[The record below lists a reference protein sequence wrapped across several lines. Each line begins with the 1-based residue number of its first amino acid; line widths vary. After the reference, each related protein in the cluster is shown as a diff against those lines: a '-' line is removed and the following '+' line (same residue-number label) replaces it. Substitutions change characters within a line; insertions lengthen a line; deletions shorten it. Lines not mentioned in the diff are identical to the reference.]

1 MAEILGLAHY
11 IGGRAAESLYD
22 GVHPAAV
29 DREHAAHQ
37 ANQHN
42 HRDKVRQV
50 GDGLRH
56 ALKAFA
62 GDAVHHQRQDD
73 GHGEA
78 RQQIVE
84 IQDQRIA
91 DDVFKVVGF
100 KKVTEPFE
108 TYPRAASDAVG
119 KVEIAEGNLHAVHGP
134 VVEDRNIEE
143 GGQDHQVQ
151 GPVLHGQ
158 LPGVLPV
165 RFPSIACFDCF
176 CPPELENSMV
186 AASYYLMIVSQRGA
200 EHQSAIWNIW
210 TENAVNLL
218 VCSSESCSFSHIL
231 FQIVNLTT
239 RALRV

>member
-1 MAEILGLAHY
+1 
-11 IGGRAAESLYD
+11 
-22 GVHPAAV
+22 
-29 DREHAAHQ
+29 
-37 ANQHN
+37 
-42 HRDKVRQV
+42 VRQV

-78 RQQIVE
+78 RQEIVE

-165 RFPSIACFDCF
+165 HFSSIACFECF
-176 CPPELENSMV
+176 CLLQCEIPPELENSMV

-231 FQIVNLTT
+231 FQIVNLTK